1 MNHHSV
7 AVNQDTS
14 STLAEILL
22 SLMNDLVKSIMYN
35 LQLTFRSKTI
45 DFKKISNISLFI
57 CGGIQQ
63 EPDYVRLAFA
73 LLQQPLDPEV
83 IKLFPASSPE
93 LFLCLQLNYRTTIIT
108 AVSFLLP
115 DEVEDMAAIAG
126 KTFTGT
132 CAKQAHYRC
141 LYTVATKIIRPPVLK
156 IFFDLYLLDEES
168 YRALVFSVL

>member
-1 MNHHSV
+1 
-7 AVNQDTS
+7 
-14 STLAEILL
+14 
-22 SLMNDLVKSIMYN
+22 MNDLVKNIMDN
-35 LQLTFRSKTI
+35 LQLTFPSKPI
-45 DFKKISNISLFI
+45 KLENMSNISLFI

-83 IKLFPASSPE
+83 IKLFPASSSPE
-93 LFLCLQLNYRTTIIT
+93 LLLCLKLNYRTTIIT